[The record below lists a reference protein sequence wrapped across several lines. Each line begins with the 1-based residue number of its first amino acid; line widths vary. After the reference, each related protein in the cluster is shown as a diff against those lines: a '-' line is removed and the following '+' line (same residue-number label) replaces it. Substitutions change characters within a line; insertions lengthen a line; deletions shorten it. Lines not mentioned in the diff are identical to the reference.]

1 MLHLICKVFYV
12 SNQLQMCP
20 FLMEQGALDPW
31 MGLFRTILDMPC
43 PDDLIKPTEETQE
56 IVARDK
62 SIYWKIKSIVWSAKS
77 WPAPLVR
84 LSKYSSIGGMI
95 RPKFFRLY
103 KSKHSRR
110 PSSIAQASSGRHSSK
125 PSGKIQLGRATIHP

>member
-62 SIYWKIKSIVWSAKS
+62 SIYWKIKSIVAKITYRTF
-77 WPAPLVR
+77 V
-84 LSKYSSIGGMI
+84 KYS
-95 RPKFFRLY
+95 
-103 KSKHSRR
+103 
-110 PSSIAQASSGRHSSK
+110 K
-125 PSGKIQLGRATIHP
+125 PAFVE